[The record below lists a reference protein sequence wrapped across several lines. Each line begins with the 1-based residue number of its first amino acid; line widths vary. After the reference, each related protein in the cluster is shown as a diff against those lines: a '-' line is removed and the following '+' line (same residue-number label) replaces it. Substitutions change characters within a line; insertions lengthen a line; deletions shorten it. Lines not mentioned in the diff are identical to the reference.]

1 MRHWH
6 KLNNRYHCPTV
17 NVDKLWTLVSKDVLE
32 GATAQAGKA
41 PVIDCNKAVRFVVAL
56 PPFCASLSPSSSPR
70 VLPRITPPLCVQ
82 GFFKVLG
89 KGRLPSVPVIVR
101 AKFFSKSAEKKIVE
115 AGGACQLTA

>member
-41 PVIDCNKAVRFVVAL
+41 PVIDCNKAVRLMA
-56 PPFCASLSPSSSPR
+56 
-70 VLPRITPPLCVQ
+70 
-82 GFFKVLG
+82 
-89 KGRLPSVPVIVR
+89 
-101 AKFFSKSAEKKIVE
+101 
-115 AGGACQLTA
+115 